1 VPNTNED
8 LQALVSAKDREI
20 TALKEELKL
29 HIEKA
34 DHALTENESLKATLA
49 AKNKA
54 IDGYLVEAKE
64 KLVTE
69 IKGMDNSFEA
79 GELEIPALVL
89 IKDTYVKAKKVFTPA
104 PLKKE
109 KEITQLDHSG
119 NELSQ
124 SKKKL
129 SNIEVLLGVKD

>member
-20 TALKEELKL
+20 TALKDELKL

-109 KEITQLDHSG
+109 ITQLDHSG

>member
-1 VPNTNED
+1 MPNTTED

-29 HIEKA
+29 HIEKS
-34 DHALTENESLKATLA
+34 DHAITENESLKATLA

-64 KLVTE
+64 KLITE
-69 IKGMDNSFEA
+69 IKSMDNSFEV
-79 GELEIPALVL
+79 GDLEIPALVL
-89 IKDTYVKAKKVFTPA
+89 VKDTYEKARKVFTPSPA
-104 PLKKE
+104 K

-119 NELSQ
+119 NELAKP
-124 SKKKL
+124 KKKMT
-129 SNIEVLLGVKD
+129 NIEALLGVKD